1 MMKKLIVL
9 LSSVLLSLCMVT
21 CSNDTT
27 TLNSQLTTLETEHTT
42 TALVDKYEEF
52 ELKYGIYPLFE
63 SALIPVQTQDELWGY
78 INNEGEMIIDATFD
92 WASSFYE
99 NGYANVYIDSGY
111 NIIDMAG
118 NIILGESYPCIIT
131 MYSNYLL
138 CSRTWSGLPTL
149 YDVYD
154 YEGNILMES
163 ITDIDLIY
171 EQYPKEY
178 QGSWKI
184 DQNSEGKLALI
195 TPEGEPITEY
205 IYDDMWFLSRQNYIC
220 VRIGDYFGIL
230 DSTGTVIL
238 EPIYLNRM
246 GFGNDLMDSDIAPI
260 VTEEG
265 LLGFVDIFGDII
277 IEPQFDVSI
286 YYEYD
291 YRTLPK
297 MWFYD
302 GVQLVDDG
310 DTQYIID
317 LEGTILFELPEGA
330 IGITGY
336 DDEIISYIYYV
347 DDDYLSK
354 VIDYEGNLLYQGTNQ
369 VISLTQ
375 DNSDVFFAVE
385 GTFFPQPGILGTDA
399 TMYNYQAEVLKEN
412 FSFVYDNSISN
423 NYLHRNFINGYMD
436 FIDNATETIG
446 FMDTTGTTV
455 IQPQFEVDGLAYS
468 HLSALMF
475 HSDGYAV
482 VMKDGLYGIIDK
494 DGNVVADYLYLSINT
509 NLFY

>member
-1 MMKKLIVL
+1 M
-9 LSSVLLSLCMVT
+9 
-21 CSNDTT
+21 N
-27 TLNSQLTTLETEHTT
+27 
-42 TALVDKYEEF
+42 
-52 ELKYGIYPLFE
+52 YG
-63 SALIPVQTQDELWGY
+63 GY
-78 INNEGEMIIDATFD
+78 INNEGEMVIEATFD

-99 NGYANVYIDSGY
+99 NGFAYVYTASELNIISER
-111 NIIDMAG
+111 NIIDVEG
-118 NIILGESYPCIIT
+118 NIILSESYPYIT

-138 CSRTWSGLPTL
+138 CYRTWTGLPTL

-163 ITDIDLIY
+163 ITDIDLVY

-184 DQNSEGKLALI
+184 DQNSDDKLALI
-195 TPEGEPITEY
+195 TLEGEPITEY
-205 IYDDMWFLSRQNYIC
+205 IYDDIFYLSRQNFIC
-220 VRIGDYFGIL
+220 VRIDDYFGIL
-230 DSTGTVIL
+230 DSTGTVII
-238 EPIYLNRM
+238 EPIYLNKM
-246 GFGNDLMDSDIAPI
+246 KFGNDVMDSDMAPI

-277 IEPQFDVSI
+277 IAPQFNVSA
-286 YYEYD
+286 YSEYN
-291 YRTLPK
+291 YHTLPE
-297 MWFYD
+297 MLFYH

-347 DDDYLSK
+347 DDDYVSK
-354 VIDYEGNLLYQGTNQ
+354 VIDYERNLLYQGTGQ
-369 VISLTQ
+369 SIRLTQ

-385 GTFFPQPGILGTDA
+385 STFFPQPGIPGTDA

-446 FMDTTGTTV
+446 FMDTTGATV
-455 IQPQFEVDGLAYS
+455 IQPQFEVDALAYS

-494 DGNVVADYLYLSINT
+494 DGTVVANYLYLSINT